1 MRSFASAT
9 ARRERSRAIPQGS
22 RDAARRGFARL
33 GLQVCVSAPAC
44 RIRERYF
51 GCHIDGLRL
60 AIVKLERASLK
71 LLRRKMLNCLRDMRV
86 RGRTWSDRLGAIDW
100 PIARALALG
109 QDRRM
114 PLAAANVVSRLG
126 NGPIYLLIVGAVI
139 LFHPHEAMTIILCAA
154 ASILLLHCIYPS
166 MKRATA
172 RPRPRDVEAAF
183 PDSIPTLDK
192 YSFPS
197 GHVMTL
203 SAALTPI
210 FTSRREPGLS
220 VWRSGPRW
228 PGRDWRWAIT
238 TPPTSRRE
246 RSWARSFPGFSLIG
260 SCRRRARDRCG
271 SASSSD

>member
-1 MRSFASAT
+1 
-9 ARRERSRAIPQGS
+9 
-22 RDAARRGFARL
+22 
-33 GLQVCVSAPAC
+33 
-44 RIRERYF
+44 
-51 GCHIDGLRL
+51 
-60 AIVKLERASLK
+60 
-71 LLRRKMLNCLRDMRV
+71 MRV

-139 LFHPHEAMTIILCAA
+139 LFHPHEAVTIILCAA

-210 FTSRREPGLS
+210 VYVAPRAWPLGVAVWAAMAWSRLAVGHHYASDVAAGTIMGALVSGLLTYWIVS
-220 VWRSGPRW
+220 
-228 PGRDWRWAIT
+228 
-238 TPPTSRRE
+238 
-246 RSWARSFPGFSLIG
+246 
-260 SCRRRARDRCG
+260 
-271 SASSSD
+271 